1 MTNQTVHRATTRTI
15 VEPARETP
23 ILAEVDVLV
32 VGSGPA
38 GIAAALA
45 AAREG
50 ASTMLIER
58 YGYLGGM
65 ITGAYVVA
73 ILGVGDGLQPVA
85 RGITQEIRERLEPL
99 GGIKPMRA
107 GGEEEYDEFAP
118 SGDYIVDAELFK
130 WQAAEMLLEAGV
142 RLRLHTLACDPIL
155 SGERVIGLTV
165 ESKSGREAILANVV
179 IDCSADADVAVRS
192 GVPCDNE
199 THEVTLGMTLTGV
212 DRERVEAYRSAHPDE
227 LSAALAA
234 ARQLNGGVLPGGSR
248 RIAAIDVADA
258 EALTRAEIQFR
269 HDAFAALQ
277 HLRRNVPGYEEAR
290 IAATFP
296 QLGCRQG
303 RRIRGEYCV
312 TDQDLAESRTFAD
325 GIARLGVYFPD
336 WGPTYRVRGLA
347 YDVPYR
353 CLVPQG
359 VDGLLVAGRCVS
371 SDYLACNTL
380 RLIVPCFCTGQAAGA
395 AAGIAVELDCA
406 PRDVPAD
413 VLRQALQRQGVNL
426 G

>member
-1 MTNQTVHRATTRTI
+1 MNRTTI
-15 VEPARETP
+15 HEPARETP
-23 ILAEVDVLV
+23 VLASVDVLV

-38 GIAAALA
+38 GLAAALA

-58 YGYLGGM
+58 YGYVGGM

-73 ILGVGDGLQPVA
+73 ILGVGDGHQSVA
-85 RGITQEIRERLEPL
+85 RGITAEIRERLAPL
-99 GGIKPMRA
+99 GGIQPMRA
-107 GGEEEYDEFAP
+107 GAEEEYDEFGP

-130 WQAAEMLLEAGV
+130 WQAAEMLVEAGV
-142 RLRLHTLACDPIL
+142 RLRLHTLACDPL
-155 SGERVIGLTV
+155 MDGQRVIGLAV

-179 IDCSADADVAVRS
+179 IDCSADADLAYRA
-192 GVPCDNE
+192 GVPCDNA
-199 THEVTLGMTLTGV
+199 THEVTLGMRLEGV
-212 DRERVEAYRSAHPDE
+212 DRARAEAYRQASPAAYD
-227 LSAALAA
+227 AALSA

-248 RIAAIDVADA
+248 RLRDIDIADA
-258 EALTRAEIQFR
+258 EALTRAEVQAR
-269 HDAFAALQ
+269 HDAFTALQ
-277 HLRRNVPGYEEAR
+277 LLRQRVPGYEQAR

-296 QLGCRQG
+296 QLGVRQG
-303 RRIRGEYCV
+303 RRIRGEATV
-312 TDQDLAESRTFAD
+312 TDDDLRANRRHAD

-336 WGPTYRVRGLA
+336 WGPTYRIRGLA
-347 YDVPYR
+347 YDLPYR

-371 SDYLACNTL
+371 SDYVACNTL

-395 AAGIAVELDCA
+395 AAAIAVELDCA
-406 PRDVPAD
+406 PRAVPAAT
-413 VLRQALQRQGVNL
+413 LRQALARQGANL